1 MRGNR
6 GALKGSLPRIYTRCV
21 HYRGVYCFDQRIIK
35 MPDGLQSFATLPVL
49 TPHPT
54 FRHTNTRNSEGKKKV
69 LLPGQRTKEE
79 AEGEELIGVDDGSVQ
94 HGGRGRE
101 GDRKNTRRKLD

>member
-54 FRHTNTRNSEGKKKV
+54 FRHTNTRNSEGKKKST
-69 LLPGQRTKEE
+69 LTWSED
-79 AEGEELIGVDDGSVQ
+79 EGGGRGGGAIGVDDGSVQ